1 MDEKTKTSDI
11 IDASAASPS
20 SPDASSRRTIAL
32 GDSTPAPAHFRQPPT
47 SGPLE
52 FNWAARADKLAQ
64 RVAKL
69 QLRLVALEDGFA
81 DPDDPTK
88 EELDQL
94 EPLQRARDAMLIELR
109 AAKEALS
116 GPPSRGASPT
126 RAAAGAAPVAVAKVP
141 TPPKYPQFP
150 NDASH
155 PPFTRDVQD
164 VPRWMRTAEIWFAQ
178 ESSPAVPDVATRL
191 RLLTGAM
198 GSAELKL
205 AYANWLAAAGGA
217 ATWES
222 ARAFLTTQVPWR
234 DLPVLAMQSV
244 LNYPEMKVTSG
255 KDTSLT
261 LLSFISGYQNLLGQ
275 NGMDTS
281 IPASA
286 GAFTDRFESDGTTL
300 TPTFALLDRMLCQI
314 LVSKLTPEVRSA
326 YLAQRALEATAYFKA
341 HDGAYLSE
349 SLTSMLASLARLHL
363 PTQAPIQIFKTGG
376 GGSTFADLA
385 RGGDGGGWIRAA
397 GNRGGHG
404 GGRRFG
410 QADQKSDRSGADSR
424 SGSPGLSGAGARVV
438 GCFHCGDK
446 HHSARECPKQTAAGI
461 TRPQFAQL
469 QGPGNA
475 KHLARLALDANKRA
489 VTLNAVGQPGGG
501 NAAATTHVLREQ
513 LHVLSN
519 DYNKLFTRFSVE
531 NSRQPPS
538 EDDSTH

>member
-20 SPDASSRRTIAL
+20 SPDASTRRTIPLVEL

-69 QLRLVALEDGFA
+69 QLRLVALEDGFS
-81 DPDDPTK
+81 DPDDPTT

-94 EPLQRARDAMLIELR
+94 VPLQRARDAMLIELR

-116 GPPSRGASPT
+116 GPSSRGASPT

-198 GSAELKL
+198 GTAELKL

-234 DLPVLAMQSV
+234 DLPVLA
-244 LNYPEMKVTSG
+244 
-255 KDTSLT
+255 
-261 LLSFISGYQNLLGQ
+261 ICR
-275 NGMDTS
+275 
-281 IPASA
+281 
-286 GAFTDRFESDGTTL
+286 AF
-300 TPTFALLDRMLCQI
+300 
-314 LVSKLTPEVRSA
+314 
-326 YLAQRALEATAYFKA
+326 
-341 HDGAYLSE
+341 
-349 SLTSMLASLARLHL
+349 
-363 PTQAPIQIFKTGG
+363 
-376 GGSTFADLA
+376 
-385 RGGDGGGWIRAA
+385 
-397 GNRGGHG
+397 
-404 GGRRFG
+404 
-410 QADQKSDRSGADSR
+410 
-424 SGSPGLSGAGARVV
+424 
-438 GCFHCGDK
+438 
-446 HHSARECPKQTAAGI
+446 
-461 TRPQFAQL
+461 
-469 QGPGNA
+469 
-475 KHLARLALDANKRA
+475 
-489 VTLNAVGQPGGG
+489 
-501 NAAATTHVLREQ
+501 
-513 LHVLSN
+513 
-519 DYNKLFTRFSVE
+519 
-531 NSRQPPS
+531 
-538 EDDSTH
+538 

>member
-1 MDEKTKTSDI
+1 MEEKTKTI
-11 IDASAASPS
+11 ITSDASSASPS
-20 SPDASSRRTIAL
+20 SPDASTRRTIASVEL
-32 GDSTPAPAHFRQPPT
+32 GDSTPAPAHLRQPLS
-47 SGPLE
+47 SGTLE
-52 FNWAARADKLAQ
+52 FDWAARADKLAQ

-69 QLRLVALEDGFA
+69 QHRLVALEEGFA

-116 GPPSRGASPT
+116 GPPSRGASPP

-141 TPPKYPQFP
+141 APPKYPQFP

-198 GSAELKL
+198 GTAELKL

-261 LLSFISGYQNLLGQ
+261 LLSFISSYQNLLGQ

-314 LVSKLTPEVRSA
+314 LVSKLTPEVRAA

-363 PTQAPIQIFKTGG
+363 PTQAPIQLFKTGG
-376 GGSTFADLA
+376 GGSSFAALA
-385 RGGDGGGWIRAA
+385 RGGDGGGWVRAQSN
-397 GNRGGHG
+397 GNRGGRG
-404 GGRRFG
+404 GGRRIG
-410 QADQKSDRSGADSR
+410 QADQKSDRSHD
-424 SGSPGLSGAGARVV
+424 LFGAGARVV
-438 GCFHCGDK
+438 GCFHCGEK
-446 HHSARECPKQTAAGI
+446 SHFARECPKQTAAGI

-475 KHLARLALDANKRA
+475 KHLARLALDAHKRA

-501 NAAATTHVLREQ
+501 NATATTHGLVEQ
-513 LHVLSN
+513 FNVLSN
-519 DYNKLFTRFSVE
+519 EYNKLFTRFTVE

-538 EDDSTH
+538 EDDSAH